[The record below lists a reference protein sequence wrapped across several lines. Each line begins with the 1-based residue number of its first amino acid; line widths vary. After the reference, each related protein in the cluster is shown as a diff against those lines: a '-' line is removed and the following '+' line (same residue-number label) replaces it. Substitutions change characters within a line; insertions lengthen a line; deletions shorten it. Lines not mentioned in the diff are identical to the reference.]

1 MKVNLI
7 SFQDKAVKELR
18 LDIADALDNYR
29 RRGKTQVV
37 SLQAPTGAGKTII
50 AATLIEDIFF
60 GSTMADGTT
69 FNEQPEAIFVWLSD
83 SPELNAQ
90 SRQKIE
96 LKTSKLRFGQCI
108 TISEESFDMEMLED
122 GHVYFLNT
130 QKISRSGKLT
140 QHSDDRQY
148 TIWETLDNTIQHKAD
163 HLYFI
168 IDEAHRGAKS
178 RREAGTDT
186 TIMQRFIKGYTHTE
200 NGIKH
205 TMRSM
210 PVILGISATAE
221 RFNTLVGNTT
231 NVGLQKYVITAD
243 EVRGSGLLKDRIVI
257 TYPEDP
263 TKNNDIV
270 LLEAA
275 VEEWQKKCRRWYQ
288 YTSEQHYA
296 NVDPVLVVQVC
307 QGSGGAIS
315 DTNLDDVLAKI
326 EEKVGTPFKAGEVV
340 HCFGEGTTLEIRGLN
355 IPHVKASEIADDH
368 KIKVVFFK
376 EALSTGWDCPRAE
389 TMMSFAVRNDP
400 TYIAQLLGRMVRTPL
415 QMRVMRDEFLN
426 DVKLYLPHFN
436 KDTVKKVVEELQ
448 SSEGGDIPT
457 EINGESLEEPT
468 YITWTVHTPRRPRQ
482 GEVNPDQISMFD
494 TPVVST
500 ADNNEAQNT
509 GVTAV
514 PASQAGDVAAGGT
527 STIVTAPATST
538 TPVATPAVTGAST
551 PEYVPPVT
559 VTVPA
564 PTPVQP
570 FVPQDQIPQGVQLHI
585 RTDIDRVEII
595 DFINAQGYLTYF
607 IRSDRINDYLKS
619 LLDLATLLTHN
630 LIYQNARDEVI
641 DDIIDLI
648 RKYIDEL
655 HRTGR
660 YDELA
665 EQVLQFKLSVQVF
678 DPFGK
683 ALQENYSNDF
693 TLMSETDLDR
703 QVRNADARLGRY
715 GFPNIYGGRYYDD
728 ENPNAHKIDCVLF
741 AADDACRAA
750 LGEYAKK
757 KLREFSSKYRVAVVS
772 KSDACKKKY
781 REIMADSDVISEQIF
796 AIPENIYVRED
807 SDGIDYDNHLL
818 ASPETGLAKMKLN
831 GWETQLIEEEARRSD
846 FVCWL
851 RNPSRAAWAL
861 CLPYELSGE
870 TKSFYP
876 DFLIIRSDPAVDYVV
891 DILEP
896 HGDQYKD
903 NLPKAKA
910 LAEYA
915 RREDRIGRI
924 QLMRK
929 SSDAGGNSR
938 FKRLDLTDIAVRD
951 KVLRATT
958 TDDLDSIFV
967 TDGFFE

>member
-18 LDIADALDNYR
+18 MDIAEALDSYR
-29 RRGKTQVV
+29 RRRKTQVV

-50 AATLIEDIFF
+50 AAALIEDIFF
-60 GSTMADGTT
+60 GSTLADGTA
-69 FNEQPEAIFVWLSD
+69 FDEQPEAIFVWLSD

-90 SRQKIE
+90 SKQKIE
-96 LKTSKLRFGQCI
+96 LKTSKLRFGQCV
-108 TISEESFDMEMLED
+108 TIVEDSFDMEMLED

-130 QKISRSGKLT
+130 QKISRNGKLT

-148 TIWETLDNTIQHKAD
+148 TIWETLDNSIQNKAD

-178 RREAGTDT
+178 KREAGTDT
-186 TIMQRFIKGYTHTE
+186 TIMQRFIRGYEYTE
-200 NGIKH
+200 NGIKRK
-205 TMRSM
+205 MRSM

-221 RFNTLVGNTT
+221 RFNTLVGNTS
-231 NVGLQKYVITAD
+231 NVGLQKYIVTAD

-270 LLEAA
+270 LLETA
-275 VEEWQKKCRRWYQ
+275 VEEWLKKCKRWYQ

-307 QGSGGAIS
+307 QGTGGALS
-315 DTNLDDVLAKI
+315 DTNLEDVLAKI
-326 EEKVGTPFKAGEVV
+326 EEKVGTPFKTGEVV
-340 HCFGEGTTLEIRGLN
+340 HCFGEGAALERNGLP

-415 QMRVMRDEFLN
+415 QMRVTRDEFLN

-436 KDTVKKVVEELQ
+436 KDTVKKVVEELHAR
-448 SSEGGDIPT
+448 EGGEIPT
-457 EINGESLEEPT
+457 EINGELLEEPT
-468 YITWTVHTPRRPRQ
+468 YITWTVHTPRRARQ
-482 GEVNPDQISMFD
+482 FVPDPNQMSILD
-494 TPVVST
+494 AP
-500 ADNNEAQNT
+500 
-509 GVTAV
+509 
-514 PASQAGDVAAGGT
+514 GGT
-527 STIVTAPATST
+527 SAATTST
-538 TPVATPAVTGAST
+538 AEKSAIGTDAPQVRPASNIGGNSA
-551 PEYVPPVT
+551 PEYVPPKT

-564 PTPVQP
+564 SSGAPQATPV
-570 FVPQDQIPQGVQLHI
+570 VTAAEMPQGKQLEFMPEL
-585 RTDIDRVEII
+585 DRVEVI
-595 DFINAQGYLTYF
+595 DFINAKGYLSYSV
-607 IRSDRINDYLKS
+607 RQDRINDYLKS

-630 LIYQNARDEVI
+630 VIYQGARDEVI
-641 DDIIDLI
+641 DDIVGLI
-648 RKYIDEL
+648 RGYVDEL

-660 YDELA
+660 YDALA

-683 ALQENYSNDF
+683 ALQENYFNDF
-693 TLMSETDLDR
+693 TWMSETDLDR
-703 QVRNADARLGRY
+703 QVRNADAKLGRY
-715 GFPNIYGGRYYDD
+715 GFPNIYGGRYYD
-728 ENPNAHKIDCVLF
+728 ENHPNAHKIDCVLF
-741 AADDACRAA
+741 AVDEACRAK
-750 LGEYAKK
+750 LGEYAKN
-757 KLREFSSKYRVAVVS
+757 KLREFSRKYRVAVAN

-781 REIMADSDVISEQIF
+781 REIMADSAVVSEQLF
-796 AIPENIYVRED
+796 AIPENISVRAD
-807 SDGIDYDNHLL
+807 PDGIEYKNHLL
-818 ASPETGLAKMKLN
+818 AAPDTGVARIKLN
-831 GWETQLIEEEARRSD
+831 GWEAALIEEEARRAD

-851 RNPSRAAWAL
+851 RNPARAAWAL
-861 CLPYELSGE
+861 CLPYDIGGE
-870 TKSFYP
+870 KKSFYP
-876 DFLIIRSDPAVDYVV
+876 DFLIVRSDPAVDYVV

-896 HGDQYKD
+896 HGNQYVD

-915 RREDRIGRI
+915 RAEERISRI
-924 QLMRK
+924 QLIHKTR
-929 SSDAGGNSR
+929 DAGGNNR
-938 FKRLDLTDIAVRD
+938 FIRLDLTDIAVRD
-951 KVLRATT
+951 KVLRAMSN
-958 TDDLDSIFV
+958 DELDHIFD
-967 TDGFFE
+967 TDGIFE

>member
-7 SFQDKAVKELR
+7 AFQDKAVKELR
-18 LDIADALDNYR
+18 VDVADALDNYR

-50 AATLIEDIFF
+50 AASLIEDIYF
-60 GSTMADGTT
+60 GSTLADGTT

-90 SRQKIE
+90 SREKIE
-96 LKTSKLRFGQCI
+96 LKTSKLRFGQCV
-108 TISEESFDMEMLED
+108 TISEDSFDMEMLED

-148 TIWETLDNTIQHKAD
+148 TIWETLDNTIQNKSD
-163 HLYFI
+163 RLYFI
-168 IDEAHRGAKS
+168 IDEAHRGAKTK
-178 RREAGTDT
+178 REAGTDT

-200 NGIKH
+200 NGTKH

-210 PVILGISATAE
+210 PVILGISATAD

-231 NVGLQKYVITAD
+231 NVGLQKYVITPD

-288 YTSEQHYA
+288 YTYEQHYA

-315 DTNLDDVLAKI
+315 DTSLEDALTKI
-326 EEKVGTPFKAGEVV
+326 EEKVGTPFKSGEVV

-355 IPHVKASEIADDH
+355 IPHVKASEIAGDH

-468 YITWTVHTPRRPRQ
+468 YTTWTVHTPRRSRSDDPIVGQ
-482 GEVNPDQISMFD
+482 YTIFD
-494 TPVVST
+494 TPEMAVNNDNHDNNTVSAEIRT
-500 ADNNEAQNT
+500 ADSNDN
-509 GVTAV
+509 
-514 PASQAGDVAAGGT
+514 
-527 STIVTAPATST
+527 IST
-538 TPVATPAVTGAST
+538 T
-551 PEYVPPVT
+551 VT
-559 VTVPA
+559 VTQNVPNPESTNA
-564 PTPVQP
+564 IAAETAIETIPVSLP
-570 FVPQDQIPQGVQLHI
+570 AKPVVPIDQIPTAVQLKI
-585 RTDIDRVEII
+585 RTEIDRVEII

-619 LLDLATLLTHN
+619 LLDLSNLLTHN

-641 DDIIDLI
+641 DDVIGLI
-648 RKYIDEL
+648 RNYIDTL
-655 HRTGR
+655 HRTGH

-665 EQVLQFKLSVQVF
+665 DQVLQFKLSVQVF

-683 ALQENYSNDF
+683 AIQEDYSNDF
-693 TLMSETDLDR
+693 TLISETDLDR

-715 GFPNIYGGRYYDD
+715 GFPNIYGGRYYDED
-728 ENPNAHKIDCVLF
+728 NPNAHKIDCVLF
-741 AADDACRAA
+741 AADDVCREA
-750 LGEYAKK
+750 LGEYAKE
-757 KLREFSSKYRVAVVS
+757 KLREFSSKYRVDVVT
-772 KSDACKKKY
+772 KSDSCKKKY
-781 REIMADSDVISEQIF
+781 REIMADSDEISDQIF

-807 SDGIDYDNHLL
+807 ADGIYYDNHLL
-818 ASPETGLAKMKLN
+818 ASPETGLAKIKLN
-831 GWETQLIEEEARRSD
+831 GWEAALIEEESRQSD

-851 RNPSRAAWAL
+851 RNPSRAAWSL
-861 CLPYELSGE
+861 CLPYEINGE

-876 DFLIIRSDPAVDYVV
+876 DFLIVRSNPAVDYVV

-915 RREDRIGRI
+915 KREERIGRI
-924 QLMRK
+924 QLIHK
-929 SSDAGGNSR
+929 GTDIAGNSK
-938 FKRLDLTDIAVRD
+938 FKRLDLTDIMVRE
-951 KVLRATT
+951 KVLKATT
-958 TDDLDSIFV
+958 PDDLDSIFA
-967 TDGFFE
+967 TDGVFN

>member
-7 SFQDKAVKELR
+7 AFQDKAVKELR
-18 LDIADALDNYR
+18 VDIADALDSYR

-50 AATLIEDIFF
+50 AASLIEDIYF
-60 GSTMADGTT
+60 GSTLADGTT
-69 FNEQPEAIFVWLSD
+69 FDEQPEAIFVWLSD

-90 SRQKIE
+90 SKQKIE
-96 LKTSKLRFGQCI
+96 LKTSKLRFGQCV
-108 TISEESFDMEMLED
+108 TIAEDSFDMEMLED
-122 GHVYFLNT
+122 GRVYFLNT

-148 TIWETLDNTIQHKAD
+148 TIWETLDNTIQNKSD
-163 HLYFI
+163 RLYFI

-178 RREAGTDT
+178 KREAGTDT
-186 TIMQRFIKGYTHTE
+186 TIMQRFIKGYTYTE
-200 NGIKH
+200 NGMKR
-205 TMRSM
+205 TMCSM

-231 NVGLQKYVITAD
+231 NVGLMKYVITAD
-243 EVRGSGLLKDRIVI
+243 EVRGSGLLKDRIAI
-257 TYPEDP
+257 TYPDDP

-275 VEEWQKKCRRWYQ
+275 VEEWLKKCKRWYQ

-307 QGSGGAIS
+307 QGGGGALS
-315 DTNLDDVLAKI
+315 DTNLEDVLAKI

-340 HCFGEGTTLEIRGLN
+340 HCFGEGTTVELNGLH

-468 YITWTVHTPRRPRQ
+468 YITWTVHTPRRARQ
-482 GEVNPDQISMFD
+482 VEPDPNQ
-494 TPVVST
+494 
-500 ADNNEAQNT
+500 
-509 GVTAV
+509 
-514 PASQAGDVAAGGT
+514 T
-527 STIVTAPATST
+527 SLWDELDAE
-538 TPVATPAVTGAST
+538 TPAAVSPANNTPYVAPVTNNGGNSA
-551 PEYVPPVT
+551 PEYIPPRT

-564 PTPVQP
+564 TGNSQQSNSVIPAEE
-570 FVPQDQIPQGVQLHI
+570 FPQGKQLEFAPEL
-585 RTDIDRVEII
+585 DRVEII
-595 DFINAQGYLTYF
+595 DFINAKGYLTYF
-607 IRSDRINDYLKS
+607 VRQDRINDYLKS

-630 LIYQNARDEVI
+630 VIYQGARDEVI
-641 DDIIDLI
+641 DDIVGMI
-648 RKYIDEL
+648 REYIEEL

-660 YDELA
+660 YDVLA
-665 EQVLQFKLSVQVF
+665 DQVLQFKLSVQVF

-683 ALQENYSNDF
+683 ALLENYFNDF

-741 AADDACRAA
+741 AADDVCRDR
-750 LGEYAKK
+750 LREYAKN
-757 KLREFSSKYRVAVVS
+757 KLREFSRKYRVAVANR
-772 KSDACKKKY
+772 SDVCKKKY
-781 REIMADSDVISEQIF
+781 REIMADSAVVSEQLF
-796 AIPENIYVRED
+796 AIPENISVRED
-807 SDGIDYDNHLL
+807 PDGIEYENHLL
-818 ASPETGLAKMKLN
+818 AAPDTGIAKIKLN
-831 GWETQLIEEEARRSD
+831 GWEAALIEEESKRTD

-861 CLPYELSGE
+861 CLPYDIGGE
-870 TKSFYP
+870 KKSFYP
-876 DFLIIRSDPAVDYVV
+876 DFLIVRSDPAVDYVV

-896 HGDQYKD
+896 HGNQYAD

-915 RREDRIGRI
+915 KAEDRLGRI
-924 QLMRK
+924 QLIHK
-929 SSDAGGNSR
+929 TTDAGDASR
-938 FKRLDLTDIAVRD
+938 FIRLDLTDMAVRD
-951 KVLRATT
+951 KVLHAFSN
-958 TDDLDSIFV
+958 DELDHIFE
-967 TDGFFE
+967 TDGIIE

>member
-7 SFQDKAVKELR
+7 AFQDKAVKELR
-18 LDIADALDNYR
+18 VDIADALDSYR

-50 AATLIEDIFF
+50 AASLIEDIYF
-60 GSTMADGTT
+60 GSTLADGTT
-69 FNEQPEAIFVWLSD
+69 FDEQPEAIFVWLSD

-90 SRQKIE
+90 SKQKIE
-96 LKTSKLRFGQCI
+96 LKTSKLRFGQCV
-108 TISEESFDMEMLED
+108 TIVEDSFDMEMLED

-148 TIWETLDNTIQHKAD
+148 TIWETLDNTIQNKSD

-178 RREAGTDT
+178 KREAGTDT
-186 TIMQRFIKGYTHTE
+186 TIMQRFIKGYTYTE
-200 NGIKH
+200 NGMKR

-231 NVGLQKYVITAD
+231 NVGLMKYVITAD

-275 VEEWQKKCRRWYQ
+275 VEEWLKKCKRWHQ
-288 YTSEQHYA
+288 YTSEQHYP

-307 QGSGGAIS
+307 QGSGGALS
-315 DTNLDDVLAKI
+315 DTNLEDVLAKI

-340 HCFGEGTTLEIRGLN
+340 HCFGEGTTVELNGLL

-436 KDTVKKVVEELQ
+436 KDTVQKVVEELQ

-468 YITWTVHTPRRPRQ
+468 YITWTVHTPRRARQ
-482 GEVNPDQISMFD
+482 VEPDPNQMSLFD
-494 TPVVST
+494 SPGGGAATTETPAAVS
-500 ADNNEAQNT
+500 
-509 GVTAV
+509 
-514 PASQAGDVAAGGT
+514 PATNIPYV
-527 STIVTAPATST
+527 APATHNDGNR
-538 TPVATPAVTGAST
+538 A
-551 PEYVPPVT
+551 PEYIPPRT
-559 VTVPA
+559 VTILATGNGQQAVPVV
-564 PTPVQP
+564 PTEE
-570 FVPQDQIPQGVQLHI
+570 IPQGKQLEFAPEL
-585 RTDIDRVEII
+585 DRVEII
-595 DFINAQGYLTYF
+595 DFINAKGYLTYF
-607 IRSDRINDYLKS
+607 VRQDRINDYLKS

-630 LIYQNARDEVI
+630 VIYQGARDEVI
-641 DDIIDLI
+641 DDIVGLI
-648 RKYIDEL
+648 REYIEDL

-660 YDELA
+660 YDALA
-665 EQVLQFKLSVQVF
+665 DQVLQFKLSVQVF

-683 ALQENYSNDF
+683 ALQENYFNDF

-703 QVRNADARLGRY
+703 QVRNADAKLGRY
-715 GFPNIYGGRYYDD
+715 GFPNIYGGRYYDE

-741 AADDACRAA
+741 AADDACRAK
-750 LGEYAKK
+750 LGEYAKN
-757 KLREFSSKYRVAVVS
+757 KLREFSRKYRVAVANR
-772 KSDACKKKY
+772 SDACKKKY
-781 REIMADSDVISEQIF
+781 REIMADSAVVSEQLF
-796 AIPENIYVRED
+796 AIPENISVRED
-807 SDGIDYDNHLL
+807 PDGIEYENHLL
-818 ASPETGLAKMKLN
+818 AAPDTGIAKIKLN
-831 GWETQLIEEEARRSD
+831 GWEAALIEEESKRTD

-861 CLPYELSGE
+861 CLPYDIGGE
-870 TKSFYP
+870 KKSFYP
-876 DFLIIRSDPAVDYVV
+876 DFLIVRSDPAVDYVV

-896 HGDQYKD
+896 HGNQYAD

-915 RREDRIGRI
+915 KAEDRLGRI
-924 QLMRK
+924 QLIHK
-929 SSDAGGNSR
+929 TTDAGGTSR
-938 FKRLDLTDIAVRD
+938 FIRLDLTDMAVRD
-951 KVLRATT
+951 KVLRAFSN
-958 TDDLDSIFV
+958 DELDHIFE
-967 TDGFFE
+967 TDGIIE

>member
-18 LDIADALDNYR
+18 LDIADAMDNYR

-50 AATLIEDIFF
+50 AAALIEDIFF
-60 GSTMADGTT
+60 GSTMPDGTT
-69 FNEQPEAIFVWLSD
+69 YAEQPEAIFVWLSD

-96 LKTSKLRFGQCI
+96 LKTSKLRFGQCV
-108 TISEESFDMEMLED
+108 TISEESFDMETLEE

-130 QKISRSGKLT
+130 QKISRSGRLT
-140 QHSDDRQY
+140 QHSDGRQY
-148 TIWETLDNTIQHKAD
+148 TIWETLDNTIQSKSD
-163 HLYFI
+163 RLYFI

-200 NGIKH
+200 GGMRH

-257 TYPEDP
+257 TYPED
-263 TKNNDIV
+263 TTRNNDIV

-288 YTSEQHYA
+288 YTYEQHYA

-307 QGSGGAIS
+307 QGSGGEIS
-315 DTNLDDVLAKI
+315 NTNLDDVLAKI
-326 EEKVGTPFKAGEVV
+326 EEKVGAPFKTGEVV
-340 HCFGEGTTLEIRGLN
+340 HCFGEGTSLSIRGLN
-355 IPHVKASEIADDH
+355 IPHVKASEITDDH

-426 DVKLYLPHFN
+426 DVKLYLPHFD

-448 SSEGGDIPT
+448 ASEGGEIPT

-468 YITWTVHTPRRPRQ
+468 YTQWTVHTHSRPRQ
-482 GEVNPDQISMFD
+482 HYVNPNQLNLFDMPTTSANNETQEAGTASGENNGASMVAGGD
-494 TPVVST
+494 VHVPVV
-500 ADNNEAQNT
+500 
-509 GVTAV
+509 
-514 PASQAGDVAAGGT
+514 
-527 STIVTAPATST
+527 
-538 TPVATPAVTGAST
+538 PAVNGEDS
-551 PEYVPPVT
+551 EVPPPVIIP
-559 VTVPA
+559 VL
-564 PTPVQP
+564 TPVQP
-570 FVPQDQIPQGVQLHI
+570 VVPADQIMRGTQLQI
-585 RTDIDRVEII
+585 RTDINRVEII
-595 DFINAQGYLTYF
+595 DFINAQGYLTYL

-619 LLDLATLLTHN
+619 LLDLANLLTHHM
-630 LIYQNARDEVI
+630 IYQGARDEIINEIIALIRGYI
-641 DDIIDLI
+641 DDLHASG
-648 RKYIDEL
+648 KYD
-655 HRTGR
+655 G
-660 YDELA
+660 LA

-678 DPFGK
+678 DPFGQ
-683 ALQENYSNDF
+683 ALEENYSNDF
-693 TLMSETDLDR
+693 TLISETDLDR
-703 QVRNADARLGRY
+703 QVRNANARLGRY
-715 GFPNIYGGRYYDD
+715 GFTEIYGQRYYDE

-741 AADDACRAA
+741 AADDNCRAL

-781 REIMADSDVISEQIF
+781 REIMADSDEISEQSF
-796 AIPENIYVRED
+796 AIPENIYVKED
-807 SDGIDYDNHLL
+807 PDGFEYDNHLL
-818 ASPETGLAKMKLN
+818 ASAETGLAKIKLN
-831 GWETQLIEEEARRSD
+831 GWEEGLIKEEAKRAD

-851 RNPSRAAWAL
+851 RNPSRAAWSL
-861 CLPYELSGE
+861 CLPYELGGE
-870 TKSFYP
+870 KKSFYP
-876 DFLIIRSDPAVDYVV
+876 DFLIVRSDPTVDYVV

-896 HGDQYKD
+896 HGDQYRD

-915 RREDRIGRI
+915 KHEARIGRI
-924 QLMRK
+924 QLIHK
-929 SSDAGGNSR
+929 STDAGGNSR
-938 FKRLDLTDIAVRD
+938 FKRIDLTDIIICD

-958 TDDLDSIFV
+958 SDELDSIFN
-967 TDGFFE
+967 TYGFFD

>member
-7 SFQDKAVKELR
+7 AFQDKAVKELR
-18 LDIADALDNYR
+18 VDIADALDSYR

-50 AATLIEDIFF
+50 AASLIEDIYF
-60 GSTMADGTT
+60 GSTLADGTT
-69 FNEQPEAIFVWLSD
+69 FDEQPEAIFVWLSD

-90 SRQKIE
+90 SKQKIE
-96 LKTSKLRFGQCI
+96 LKTNKLRFGQCV
-108 TISEESFDMEMLED
+108 TIVEDSFDMEMLED

-148 TIWETLDNTIQHKAD
+148 TIWETLDNTIQNKSD

-178 RREAGTDT
+178 KREAGTDT
-186 TIMQRFIKGYTHTE
+186 TIMQRFIKGYEYTE
-200 NGIKH
+200 NGVKRK
-205 TMRSM
+205 MRSM

-221 RFNTLVGNTT
+221 RFNTLVRNIP
-231 NVGLQKYVITAD
+231 NVGQQTCIITAD
-243 EVRGSGLLKDRIVI
+243 DVRSSGLLKDRIVI

-275 VEEWQKKCRRWYQ
+275 VEEWLKKCKRWYQ
-288 YTSEQHYA
+288 YTYEQHYA

-307 QGSGGAIS
+307 QGTGGALS
-315 DTNLDDVLAKI
+315 DTNLEDVLAKI

-340 HCFGEGTTLEIRGLN
+340 HCFGEGTTVELNGLH

-448 SSEGGDIPT
+448 ASEGGDIPT

-468 YITWTVHTPRRPRQ
+468 YITWTVHTPRRARQVEPDPNQLSIFDNPGGAAATETPAAVSPVANTPYVAPTTNNGGDSAPEYIPPRT
-482 GEVNPDQISMFD
+482 V
-494 TPVVST
+494 
-500 ADNNEAQNT
+500 
-509 GVTAV
+509 AV
-514 PASQAGDVAAGGT
+514 PTTGNGQQVA
-527 STIVTAPATST
+527 
-538 TPVATPAVTGAST
+538 PVI
-551 PEYVPPVT
+551 
-559 VTVPA
+559 
-564 PTPVQP
+564 PTEE
-570 FVPQDQIPQGVQLHI
+570 IPQGKQLEFAPEL
-585 RTDIDRVEII
+585 DRVEII
-595 DFINAQGYLTYF
+595 DFINAKGYLTYF
-607 IRSDRINDYLKS
+607 VRQDRINDYLKS

-630 LIYQNARDEVI
+630 VIYQGARDEVI
-641 DDIIDLI
+641 DDIVGLI
-648 RKYIDEL
+648 REYVEEL

-660 YDELA
+660 YDGLA
-665 EQVLQFKLSVQVF
+665 DQVLQFKLSVQVF
-678 DPFGK
+678 DPFGQ
-683 ALQENYSNDF
+683 ALQENYFNDF

-703 QVRNADARLGRY
+703 QVRNADAKLGRY
-715 GFPNIYGGRYYDD
+715 GFPNIYGYRYYDD

-741 AADDACRAA
+741 AADDACRAK
-750 LGEYAKK
+750 LGEYAKN
-757 KLREFSSKYRVAVVS
+757 KLREFSRKYRVAVAN
-772 KSDACKKKY
+772 KSDACKRKY
-781 REIMADSDVISEQIF
+781 REIMADSAVVSEQLF
-796 AIPENIYVRED
+796 AIPENISVRED
-807 SDGIDYDNHLL
+807 PDGIEYENHLL
-818 ASPETGLAKMKLN
+818 AAPDTGIAKIKLN
-831 GWETQLIEEEARRSD
+831 GWEAALIDEESKRTD

-861 CLPYELSGE
+861 CLPYDIGGE
-870 TKSFYP
+870 KKSFYP
-876 DFLIIRSDPAVDYVV
+876 DFLIVRSDPAVDYVV

-896 HGDQYKD
+896 HGNQYAD

-915 RREDRIGRI
+915 KAEDRLGRI
-924 QLMRK
+924 QLIHK
-929 SSDAGGNSR
+929 ITDAGGTSR
-938 FKRLDLTDIAVRD
+938 FIRLDLTDIAVRD
-951 KVLRATT
+951 KVLRAFSN
-958 TDDLDSIFV
+958 DELDHIFE
-967 TDGFFE
+967 TDGIIE

>member
-50 AATLIEDIFF
+50 AAALIENIFF
-60 GSTMADGTT
+60 GSTLADGTT

-96 LKTSKLRFGQCI
+96 LKTNKLRFGQCV
-108 TISEESFDMEMLED
+108 TISEDSFDMEMLED
-122 GHVYFLNT
+122 GHIYFLNT

-140 QHSDDRQY
+140 QHSDGRQY
-148 TIWETLDNTIQHKAD
+148 TIWETLDNTIRNKAD
-163 HLYFI
+163 RLYFI

-178 RREAGTDT
+178 KREAGTDT

-243 EVRGSGLLKDRIVI
+243 EVRSSGLLKDRIVI

-288 YTSEQHYA
+288 YTYEQHYA

-307 QGSGGAIS
+307 QGTGGAIS
-315 DTNLDDVLAKI
+315 DTNLEDVLTKI
-326 EEKVGTPFKAGEVV
+326 EEKVGTPFKTGEVV
-340 HCFGEGTTLEIRGLN
+340 HSFGEGTTLEIRGLN

-468 YITWTVHTPRRPRQ
+468 YITWTVHTPRKTRQ
-482 GEVNPDQISMFD
+482 GDDVPGQIKWDDFSVATEVSEAPRAETVVATEAP
-494 TPVVST
+494 TP
-500 ADNNEAQNT
+500 NT
-509 GVTAV
+509 
-514 PASQAGDVAAGGT
+514 VAN
-527 STIVTAPATST
+527 V
-538 TPVATPAVTGAST
+538 TPAVTTVASGKSA
-551 PEYVPPVT
+551 PEYIPPVT
-559 VTVPA
+559 ITIPA

-570 FVPQDQIPQGVQLHI
+570 IVPPDKIRQGVQLHV
-585 RTDIDRVEII
+585 RTEIDRVEII

-607 IRSDRINDYLKS
+607 VRSDRINDYLKS
-619 LLDLATLLTHN
+619 LLDLAGLLTRE
-630 LIYQNARDEVI
+630 LIYQNARDDVI
-641 DDIIDLI
+641 DDIIEMI
-648 RKYIDEL
+648 RNYIEEL

-665 EQVLQFKLSVQVF
+665 DQVLQFKLSVQVF

-715 GFPNIYGGRYYDD
+715 GFPNIYGGRYYDEED
-728 ENPNAHKIDCVLF
+728 PNRHKIDCVLF

-757 KLREFSSKYRVAVVS
+757 KLRELSSKYRVAVVS
-772 KSDACKKKY
+772 KSDSCKKKY
-781 REIMADSDVISEQIF
+781 REIMADSDEVSDQIF

-807 SDGIDYDNHLL
+807 PDGIEYDNHLL

-831 GWETQLIEEEARRSD
+831 GWETQLIEEEARRAD

-876 DFLIIRSDPAVDYVV
+876 DFLIVRNAPAVDYVV

-910 LAEYA
+910 LAKYA
-915 RREDRIGRI
+915 EREERIGRI
-924 QLMRK
+924 QLIHK
-929 SSDAGGNSR
+929 SSDASGNSR

>member
-7 SFQDKAVKELR
+7 AFQDKAVKELR
-18 LDIADALDNYR
+18 VDIADALDSYR

-50 AATLIEDIFF
+50 AASLIEDIYF
-60 GSTMADGTT
+60 GSTLADGTT
-69 FNEQPEAIFVWLSD
+69 FDEQPEAIFVWLSD

-90 SRQKIE
+90 SKQKIE
-96 LKTSKLRFGQCI
+96 LRTSKLRFGQCV
-108 TISEESFDMEMLED
+108 TIVEDSFDMEMLED

-148 TIWETLDNTIQHKAD
+148 TIWETLDNTIQNKSD

-178 RREAGTDT
+178 KREAGTDT
-186 TIMQRFIKGYTHTE
+186 TIMQRFIKGYEYSE
-200 NGIKH
+200 NGIKRK
-205 TMRSM
+205 MRSM
-210 PVILGISATAE
+210 PVVLGISATAE

-231 NVGLQKYVITAD
+231 NVGLMKYVIATD

-275 VEEWQKKCRRWYQ
+275 VEEWLKKCKRWYQ
-288 YTSEQHYA
+288 YTYEQHYA

-307 QGSGGAIS
+307 QGSGGALS
-315 DTNLDDVLAKI
+315 DTNLEDVLAKI

-340 HCFGEGTTLEIRGLN
+340 HCFGEGTTVELNGLH

-436 KDTVKKVVEELQ
+436 KDTVKNVVEELQ

-468 YITWTVHTPRRPRQ
+468 YTTWTVHTPRRARQ
-482 GEVNPDQISMFD
+482 VVPDPNQISIFD
-494 TPVVST
+494 APGEAPSTTTLDAAIPAPCTNTPYVAPTTNSYI
-500 ADNNEAQNT
+500 
-509 GVTAV
+509 GVPEYIPPRTV
-514 PASQAGDVAAGGT
+514 
-527 STIVTAPATST
+527 TIPATPGSQQAA
-538 TPVATPAVTGAST
+538 PIIPAADILQGKQLEFS
-551 PEYVPPVT
+551 PEM
-559 VTVPA
+559 
-564 PTPVQP
+564 
-570 FVPQDQIPQGVQLHI
+570 
-585 RTDIDRVEII
+585 DRVEII
-595 DFINAQGYLTYF
+595 DFINAKGYLTYCV
-607 IRSDRINDYLKS
+607 RQDRINDYLKS
-619 LLDLATLLTHN
+619 LLDLVTLLTLN
-630 LIYQNARDEVI
+630 VICQGARDEVI
-641 DDIIDLI
+641 DDIIGLI
-648 RKYIDEL
+648 RDYSEDL

-660 YDELA
+660 YDVLA
-665 EQVLQFKLSVQVF
+665 DQVLQFKLAVQVF

-683 ALQENYSNDF
+683 ALQENYFNDF

-703 QVRNADARLGRY
+703 QLRNADAKLGRY
-715 GFPNIYGGRYYDD
+715 GFPSIYGTRYYDD
-728 ENPNAHKIDCVLF
+728 DNPNAHKIDCVLF
-741 AADDACRAA
+741 AADDACRSK
-750 LGEYAKK
+750 LGEYAKN
-757 KLREFSSKYRVAVVS
+757 KLRELSRKYRVAVAN

-781 REIMADSDVISEQIF
+781 HEIMADSAVVSEQLF
-796 AIPENIYVRED
+796 AIPENISVRED
-807 SDGIDYDNHLL
+807 PDGIEYENHLL
-818 ASPETGLAKMKLN
+818 AAPDTGIAKIKLN
-831 GWETQLIEEEARRSD
+831 GWEAALIDEESKRTD

-861 CLPYELSGE
+861 CLPYDIGGE
-870 TKSFYP
+870 KKSFYP
-876 DFLIIRSDPAVDYVV
+876 DFLIVRSDPVVDYVV

-896 HGDQYKD
+896 HGNQYAD

-915 RREDRIGRI
+915 KAEDRLGRI
-924 QLMRK
+924 QLIHK
-929 SSDAGGNSR
+929 KTEAGGISR
-938 FKRLDLTDIAVRD
+938 FIRLDLTDIVVRD
-951 KVLRATT
+951 KVLRAMSN
-958 TDDLDSIFV
+958 DELDHIFD
-967 TDGFFE
+967 TDGIIE

>member
-7 SFQDKAVKELR
+7 AFQDKAVKELR
-18 LDIADALDNYR
+18 VDIADALDSYR

-50 AATLIEDIFF
+50 AASLIEDIYF
-60 GSTMADGTT
+60 GSTLADGTT
-69 FNEQPEAIFVWLSD
+69 FDEQPEAIFVWLSD

-90 SRQKIE
+90 SKQKIE
-96 LKTSKLRFGQCI
+96 LKTSKLRFGQCV
-108 TISEESFDMEMLED
+108 TIVEDSFDMEMLED

-148 TIWETLDNTIQHKAD
+148 TIWETLDNSIQNKSD

-178 RREAGTDT
+178 KREAGTDT
-186 TIMQRFIKGYTHTE
+186 TIMQRFIKGYTYTE
-200 NGIKH
+200 NGMKR

-231 NVGLQKYVITAD
+231 NVGLMKYVIAAD

-275 VEEWQKKCRRWYQ
+275 VEEWLKKCKRWYQ

-307 QGSGGAIS
+307 QGSGGALS
-315 DTNLDDVLAKI
+315 DTNLEDVLAKI

-340 HCFGEGTTLEIRGLN
+340 HCFGESTTVEINGLH

-468 YITWTVHTPRRPRQ
+468 YITWTVHTPRRARQ
-482 GEVNPDQISMFD
+482 VEPDPDQMCISDNPGGETAAD
-494 TPVVST
+494 TPATASST
-500 ADNNEAQNT
+500 NTTYIVPVADNGGSSAPEYIPPRTVTIPAT
-509 GVTAV
+509 GSGQQAV
-514 PASQAGDVAAGGT
+514 PVL
-527 STIVTAPATST
+527 
-538 TPVATPAVTGAST
+538 PAV
-551 PEYVPPVT
+551 E
-559 VTVPA
+559 
-564 PTPVQP
+564 
-570 FVPQDQIPQGVQLHI
+570 ILQGKQLEFALE
-585 RTDIDRVEII
+585 IDRVEII
-595 DFINAQGYLTYF
+595 DFINAKGYLTY
-607 IRSDRINDYLKS
+607 IVRQDRINDYLKS

-630 LIYQNARDEVI
+630 VIYQGARDEVI
-641 DDIIDLI
+641 DDVVGLI
-648 RKYIDEL
+648 RGYIEEL

-660 YDELA
+660 YDALA
-665 EQVLQFKLSVQVF
+665 DQVLQFKLSVQVF

-683 ALQENYSNDF
+683 ALQENYFNDF

-703 QVRNADARLGRY
+703 QVRNADAKLGRY

-741 AADDACRAA
+741 AADDVCRDR
-750 LGEYAKK
+750 LREYAKN
-757 KLREFSSKYRVAVVS
+757 KLREFSRKYRVAVANR
-772 KSDACKKKY
+772 SDACKKKY
-781 REIMADSDVISEQIF
+781 REIMADSAVVSEQLF
-796 AIPENIYVRED
+796 AIPENISVRED
-807 SDGIDYDNHLL
+807 PDGIEYENHLL
-818 ASPETGLAKMKLN
+818 AAPDTGIAKIKLN
-831 GWETQLIEEEARRSD
+831 GWEAALIEEESKRTD

-861 CLPYELSGE
+861 CLPYDIGGE
-870 TKSFYP
+870 KKSFYP
-876 DFLIIRSDPAVDYVV
+876 DFLIVRSDPAVDYVV

-896 HGDQYKD
+896 HGNQYAD

-915 RREDRIGRI
+915 KAEDRLGRI
-924 QLMRK
+924 QLIHK
-929 SSDAGGNSR
+929 TTDAGGTSR
-938 FKRLDLTDIAVRD
+938 FIRLDLTDIAVCD
-951 KVLRATT
+951 KVLRAFSN
-958 TDDLDSIFV
+958 DELEHIFE
-967 TDGFFE
+967 TDGIIE

>member
-50 AATLIEDIFF
+50 AAALIEDIFF

-96 LKTSKLRFGQCI
+96 LKTSKLRFGQCV

-178 RREAGTDT
+178 KREAGTDT
-186 TIMQRFIKGYTHTE
+186 TIMQRFIKGYTHIE

-315 DTNLDDVLAKI
+315 DTNLEDVLTKI
-326 EEKVGTPFKAGEVV
+326 EEKVGMPFKVGEVV

-482 GEVNPDQISMFD
+482 GEVNPDQISVFD
-494 TPVVST
+494 TPGYSGNHET
-500 ADNNEAQNT
+500 QSASGITDSIT
-509 GVTAV
+509 HAV
-514 PASQAGDVAAGGT
+514 GPAMDT
-527 STIVTAPATST
+527 STSSMPIVPGGSE
-538 TPVATPAVTGAST
+538 
-551 PEYVPPVT
+551 PEYVSPVT
-559 VTVPA
+559 ANTPS
-564 PTPVQP
+564 TIPVQP
-570 FVPQDQIPQGVQLHI
+570 IVPPDQIPQGIQLHT

-648 RKYIDEL
+648 RKYIDDL
-655 HRTGR
+655 HCTGR
-660 YDELA
+660 YDGLA
-665 EQVLQFKLSVQVF
+665 DQVLQFKLSVQVF

-715 GFPNIYGGRYYDD
+715 GFPNIYGGRYYDED
-728 ENPNAHKIDCVLF
+728 NPNAHKIDCVLF
-741 AADDACRAA
+741 AADDACRAT

-757 KLREFSSKYRVAVVS
+757 KLRELSSKYRVAVVS

-781 REIMADSDVISEQIF
+781 REIMADSDIISEQIF

-876 DFLIIRSDPAVDYVV
+876 DFLIVRGDPVVDYVV

-915 RREDRIGRI
+915 KREDRIGRI
-924 QLMRK
+924 QLIRK

-938 FKRLDLTDIAVRD
+938 FRRLDLTDIAVRD

-967 TDGFFE
+967 SDGFFE

>member
-7 SFQDKAVKELR
+7 AFQDKAVKQLR
-18 LDIADALDNYR
+18 LDIAEALDSYR

-50 AATLIEDIFF
+50 AASLIEDIYF
-60 GSTMADGTT
+60 GSTLADGIT
-69 FNEQPEAIFVWLSD
+69 FDEQPEAIFVWLSD

-96 LKTSKLRFGQCI
+96 LKTSKLRYGQCV
-108 TISEESFDMEMLED
+108 TIVEDSFDMEMLED
-122 GHVYFLNT
+122 GHIYFLNT

-148 TIWETLDNTIQHKAD
+148 TVWETLDNTIQNKSD

-178 RREAGTDT
+178 KREAGTDT
-186 TIMQRFIKGYTHTE
+186 TIMQRFIKGYTYTE
-200 NGIKH
+200 NGMKR
-205 TMRSM
+205 TMHSM
-210 PVILGISATAE
+210 PVILGISATVE

-231 NVGLQKYVITAD
+231 NVSLQKCVISPD

-275 VEEWQKKCRRWYQ
+275 VEEWLKKCKRWYQ
-288 YTSEQHYA
+288 YTYEQHYA
-296 NVDPVLVVQVC
+296 NVDPVLVVQVF
-307 QGSGGAIS
+307 QGSGGALS
-315 DTNLDDVLAKI
+315 DTNLEDVLAKI
-326 EEKVGTPFKAGEVV
+326 EEKVGTSFKAGEVV
-340 HCFGEGTTLEIRGLN
+340 HCFGGGTTVELNGLN

-400 TYIAQLLGRMVRTPL
+400 TYIAQLLGRMIRTPL

-448 SSEGGDIPT
+448 TNEGGDIPT

-468 YITWTVHTPRRPRQ
+468 YITWTVHTPRRARQFVPDPNQMTLFDNPGGESATETLAVMSHATGTNTPYVAPAGNNGGSSAPEYIPPRT
-482 GEVNPDQISMFD
+482 V
-494 TPVVST
+494 
-500 ADNNEAQNT
+500 
-509 GVTAV
+509 AV
-514 PASQAGDVAAGGT
+514 PATGSGQQA
-527 STIVTAPATST
+527 APII
-538 TPVATPAVTGAST
+538 
-551 PEYVPPVT
+551 
-559 VTVPA
+559 
-564 PTPVQP
+564 PTEE
-570 FVPQDQIPQGVQLHI
+570 IPQGKQLEFVPEL
-585 RTDIDRVEII
+585 DRVEII
-595 DFINAQGYLTYF
+595 DFINAKGYLTYF
-607 IRSDRINDYLKS
+607 VRQDRINDYLKS

-630 LIYQNARDEVI
+630 VIYQGARDEVI
-641 DDIIDLI
+641 DDIVGLI
-648 RKYIDEL
+648 REYIEDL

-660 YDELA
+660 YDALA
-665 EQVLQFKLSVQVF
+665 DQVLQFKLSVQVF

-683 ALQENYSNDF
+683 ALQENYFNDF

-703 QVRNADARLGRY
+703 QVRNADAKLGRY

-741 AADDACRAA
+741 AADDACRAK
-750 LGEYAKK
+750 LGEYAKN
-757 KLREFSSKYRVAVVS
+757 KLREFSRKYRVAVANR
-772 KSDACKKKY
+772 SDACKKKY
-781 REIMADSDVISEQIF
+781 REIMADSAVVSEQLF
-796 AIPENIYVRED
+796 AIPENISVRED
-807 SDGIDYDNHLL
+807 PDGIEYENHLL
-818 ASPETGLAKMKLN
+818 AAPDTGIAKIKLN
-831 GWETQLIEEEARRSD
+831 GWEKALIEEESKRTD

-861 CLPYELSGE
+861 CLPYDIGGE
-870 TKSFYP
+870 KKSFYP
-876 DFLIIRSDPAVDYVV
+876 DFLIVRSDPAVDYVV

-896 HGDQYKD
+896 HGNQYAD

-915 RREDRIGRI
+915 RAEDRLGRI
-924 QLMRK
+924 QLIHK
-929 SSDAGGNSR
+929 TTDAGGTSR
-938 FKRLDLTDIAVRD
+938 FIRLDLTDIAVRD
-951 KVLRATT
+951 KVLRAISN
-958 TDDLDSIFV
+958 DELDHIFE
-967 TDGFFE
+967 TDGIIE